1 MINTDLS
8 FEYSDVNAT
17 IKGRILSIKN
27 PRSGK
32 IIVDEV
38 GSIIKEDSITKDNC
52 KIIINK

>member
-17 IKGRILSIKN
+17 IKGRIESIKN

-32 IIVDEV
+32 IVVDEV
-38 GSIIKEDSITKDNC
+38 GSIIKEDSIIKDNC

>member
-8 FEYSDVNAT
+8 FEYSDVNAA
-17 IKGRILSIKN
+17 IKGRIESIKN

-38 GSIIKEDSITKDNC
+38 GIIIKEDSIIKDNC

>member
-17 IKGRILSIKN
+17 IKGRIESIKN

-38 GSIIKEDSITKDNC
+38 GSIIKEDSITEDNC

>member
-17 IKGRILSIKN
+17 IKGRIESIKN